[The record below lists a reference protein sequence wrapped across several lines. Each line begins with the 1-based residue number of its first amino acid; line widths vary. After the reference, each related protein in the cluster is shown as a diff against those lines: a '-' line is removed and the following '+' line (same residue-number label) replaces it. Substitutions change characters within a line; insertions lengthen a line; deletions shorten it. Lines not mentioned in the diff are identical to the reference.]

1 MEWLAKMRRKSR
13 ANAIWIFLLAAG
25 FAAVMIFGSGAIGV
39 FKTILPKSLED
50 LDPETAVGKYVETD
64 IYVLYGSFIDDLE
77 TRTSSTYSAVNVV
90 GRYYLIDFDED
101 TYYMGLH
108 VHKKELPEF
117 EAMMESCEAAFDR
130 DLNWDEVPVIRVK
143 GTITAMDDKELGFYR
158 EAVGDDFDKLPFY
171 LDVGR
176 MNGQTVGGMVMIWLI
191 SLAVLA
197 LGVLYLMKAGNQKEI
212 IKLLEDSGNFER
224 EAERAAAFYEST
236 EPVCGVRMNRDF
248 VYFRAGQKDI
258 LLRPWDVVW
267 AHKSTTRH
275 KLYGII
281 PVGKSYAA
289 TIHTMDGRT
298 YTLPMSEQK
307 VNELLN
313 AMFTAIPGVALGYS
327 EQLANAYANY
337 RQVFADR
344 WEEKDPGCTTRY
356 KPGHSSEL

>member
-1 MEWLAKMRRKSR
+1 MEWLAKMRRKSM
-13 ANAIWIFLLAAG
+13 AKAMWIFLLAAG
-25 FAAVMIFGSGAIGV
+25 FAAVMLFGSGAIGI
-39 FKTILPKSLED
+39 FKTLSPKSLED
-50 LDPETAVGKYVETD
+50 LTPETAVGKYVETD

-77 TRTSSTYSAVNVV
+77 TRSSDKYSAVNVV
-90 GRYYLIDFDED
+90 GRYYLIDFDEE

-117 EAMMESCEAAFDR
+117 ETMMENCAAAFEENLDW
-130 DLNWDEVPVIRVK
+130 NEVPVIRVK
-143 GTITAMDDKELGFYR
+143 GTITAMNDKELGFYR
-158 EAVGDDFDKLPFY
+158 DAVGDGEDMLPFY
-171 LDVGR
+171 LDLGR
-176 MNGQTVGGMVMIWLI
+176 MNGQTVGGMVLIWVI

-197 LGVLYLMKAGNQKEI
+197 LGVLYMLKAGNQKEI
-212 IKLLEDSGNFER
+212 KRLLEASGNFER
-224 EAERAAAFYEST
+224 EAERAAAFFENT
-236 EPVCGVRMNRDF
+236 EPVCGVRMNEDF
-248 VYFRAGQKDI
+248 VYFRAGQKDV

-281 PVGKSYAA
+281 PVGKSFAT
-289 TIHTMDGRT
+289 TIHTMDGKT

-313 AMFTAIPGVALGYS
+313 TMFTAIPGVALGYS

-344 WEEKDPGCTTRY
+344 WEEKVPGCTTRY
-356 KPGHSSEL
+356 KSVRGDD